1 VDAAILALAAV
12 AAIAAV
18 AALVVAVRVARRIE
32 ALPEAVAGD
41 RESHHRAILTDLASG
56 LASSSDRIAS
66 RQSEEGDRLRR
77 AVGDELARNREQLQ
91 NFERALQEKGTSAWP
106 RSAAR

>member
-1 VDAAILALAAV
+1 MEALAVILSAV

-18 AALVVAVRVARRIE
+18 VVLVVAVRLARRVE
-32 ALPEAVAGD
+32 SLPGEVAGD
-41 RESHHRAILTDLASG
+41 REAHHRAILTDLASG

-91 NFERALQEKGTSAWP
+91 AFERALQEKV
-106 RSAAR
+106 